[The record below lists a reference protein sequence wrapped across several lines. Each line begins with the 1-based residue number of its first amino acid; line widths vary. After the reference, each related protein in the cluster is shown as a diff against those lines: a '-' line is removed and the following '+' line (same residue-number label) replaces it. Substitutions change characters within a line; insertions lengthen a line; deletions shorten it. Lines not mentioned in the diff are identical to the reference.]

1 MRLEVGQKRP
11 VRHPSAGIWHLPCP
25 QQVVVSPCTTDHRLE
40 ALDLLPGHH
49 YFATVLLI
57 NDEGRWRS
65 FQEDFTTL
73 RRRVTVTFTELE
85 VVNDRDD
92 NATGEAQFKLQIL
105 RGARYSRDMEIE
117 REFPYENGNLSYT
130 TNGCPINLEPLNLT
144 HVMGPEK
151 VRPKDRYVAIRVL
164 GTEDGGNGGNWF
176 FSWFGSEESASSYA
190 WPLILPTGTGKEQV
204 INAREFAH
212 AFPKEPPNHNFEFKV
227 TVRYSVEYMA

>member
-1 MRLEVGQKRP
+1 MRLEVGLKRP
-11 VRHPSAGIWHLPCP
+11 VRHPSAGIWHLPYP
-25 QQVVVSPCTTDHRLE
+25 KQILVSPCTTDHHLE

-57 NDEGRWRS
+57 DNEGCWSS
-65 FQEDFTTL
+65 FEENFTTL
-73 RRRVTVTFTELE
+73 RRRVTVTFTGLE
-85 VVNDRDD
+85 VVNDVGD
-92 NATGEAQFKLQIL
+92 NAAGKAQLKFQIL

-117 REFPYENGNLSYT
+117 REFPYENGNPSYKID
-130 TNGCPINLEPLNLT
+130 GRHINLEPLDLT

-151 VRPKDRYVAIRVL
+151 VMPQDRYVAIRVL
-164 GTEDGGNGGNWF
+164 GTGDDSNGGI
-176 FSWFGSEESASSYA
+176 SSFGSDESASSYA
-190 WPLILPTGTGKEQV
+190 WPLTLPTGTGKEQV